1 MVPAYQ
7 SVRTARNP
15 SIDKVSVMSDFL
27 ISPAYAQSTGGGGG
41 ASSLIQFLPY
51 VLVFGIFYFLMI
63 RPQQQKQ
70 KQLRESLSKLRRGD
84 RVLTAGGIIGIVRKA
99 DDEASEIE
107 LEIAPNVRVQVMR
120 STITSVLTSSDK
132 AANDTAPA
140 SKA

>member
-1 MVPAYQ
+1 
-7 SVRTARNP
+7 
-15 SIDKVSVMSDFL
+15 MSDFL